1 MSRTT
6 AQPSSL
12 LIVGG
17 GVGGLACALA
27 VAQTGGRVH
36 LLEQAPAFGEV
47 GAGIQLGPNATAVL
61 DRLGVLEALS
71 QDAVFPN
78 RVVLMDAVA
87 ETPITALDVG
97 ASFRER
103 YGHPY
108 LVAHRVDLHRVLL
121 DACREHALIT
131 LETGKTVTAVEDLID
146 GARVTCADGSVY
158 EAEALVGADGL
169 WSTVRRLLSDDEP
182 VCSRYVAYRGTLP
195 MTEATEHA
203 EIDDVV
209 MWAGPD
215 MHLVQ
220 YPVRR
225 GELYNNVAVFKSPS
239 YIEGSDDWGGPEE
252 LDACF
257 GALCPGVRDARG
269 MLQRQRRWPMFD
281 ALPIGNWTR
290 HRITLLGDAAHPM
303 LQYLAQGGC
312 QALEDAVCLAD
323 HLDRHDDAGD
333 AFVAYQQE
341 RIPRTARVQTTART
355 WGEVLH
361 VGGIGR
367 DLRNTLLAERRDDD
381 FGALD
386 WLYGHRQPTLA

>member
-27 VAQTGGRVH
+27 VAQAGGRVH
-36 LLEQAPAFGEV
+36 VLEQAPAFGEV
-47 GAGIQLGPNATAVL
+47 VAGIQLGPNATAVL

-121 DACREHALIT
+121 DACRAHALIT

-158 EAEALVGADGL
+158 EVEALVGADGL

-195 MTEATEHA
+195 MTQATEHA

-257 GALCPGVRDARG
+257 GALCRGVRDARG
-269 MLQRQRRWPMFD
+269 MLLRHRLWPMFD
-281 ALPIGNWTR
+281 ALPIGNWT
-290 HRITLLGDAAHPM
+290 
-303 LQYLAQGGC
+303 
-312 QALEDAVCLAD
+312 
-323 HLDRHDDAGD
+323 
-333 AFVAYQQE
+333 
-341 RIPRTARVQTTART
+341 
-355 WGEVLH
+355 
-361 VGGIGR
+361 
-367 DLRNTLLAERRDDD
+367 
-381 FGALD
+381 
-386 WLYGHRQPTLA
+386 